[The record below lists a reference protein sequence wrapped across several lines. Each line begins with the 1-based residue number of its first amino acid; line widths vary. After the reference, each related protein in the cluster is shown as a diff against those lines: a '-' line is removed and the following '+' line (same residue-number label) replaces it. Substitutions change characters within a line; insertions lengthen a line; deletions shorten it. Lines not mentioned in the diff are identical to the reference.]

1 MSKLGPLIHPDAG
14 KKAAILKFKKISP
27 VAQLPSYA
35 TPEAAGMD
43 VRAIDQISLGPG
55 SWAKVSIGLA
65 VEIPPGWELQVRG
78 RSGLAVKH
86 GVTVLN
92 APGTID
98 SDYRGEI
105 GICLVNNGKQTFHV
119 EIGDRIAQLVL
130 ARAPQA
136 EIKEVDELSTTD
148 RGTAGFGSTG
158 VS

>member
-1 MSKLGPLIHPDAG
+1 MPSAKPL
-14 KKAAILKFKKISP
+14 LRFKKLHP
-27 VAQLPSYA
+27 QAQLPTYA

-43 VRAIDQISLGPG
+43 VRAVHNDCVLPG
-55 SWAKVSIGLA
+55 ERTKVAIGLA

-86 GVTVLN
+86 GITVLN
-92 APGTID
+92 SPGTID

-105 GICLVNNGKQTFHV
+105 GVVLVNTSDRIFT
-119 EIGDRIAQLVL
+119 ILPGDRVAQLVL
-130 ARAPQA
+130 AQAPQA
-136 EIKEVDELSTTD
+136 EIQEVEELGTTD